1 MGVKS
6 KHVARPRRL
15 GDYLSDSRVLAAIA
29 QIVFIV
35 VLVGGL
41 SLLWVNIFNSLGQ
54 RGLSIYFEVLL
65 PKAGFIIGE
74 APPWYDSTSSSF
86 GQAFAAGILNTLRVV
101 IPGLISATVLG
112 IFVGIFLLSS
122 NWLVRTISRAY
133 VEILRNTPLLVQLYF
148 WYFIVFFALPSY
160 RDALAVPAEGVTFI
174 HYRVPV
180 YIILLI
186 CLWFYSQRA
195 HYPSRITGGALAAV
209 VFLEIVLRLS
219 AEWRP
224 DLLVGLVGIFVVGLL
239 MVFGRRQWQDFAQ
252 GFMVIVAGQI
262 VITGLYLQLAYYLGI
277 LPSGHTIAAEVYP
290 FAFLSIKGMA
300 LPEIALTSRFGEW
313 AAFAVIGVVLAG
325 VLWLFGGHVTET
337 TGRPFPR
344 VQYGIV
350 SILGLALVGWVIVT
364 TEPLPTA
371 AANATAAEAAEAP
384 PARQACVPAESQ
396 QPFALILPRKGNL
409 NYQCGTVISPEYTAL
424 LVGLV
429 VYTSAFIAEIVRAG
443 IQAVPYGQIEA
454 SRALG
459 LSYPQTLNLIILPQ
473 ALRVII
479 PPLGNQWL
487 NLSKNSSLAIAIAF
501 ADTYQVGQTVMNTS
515 GQSLVGFSMVFLV
528 YITMSLLIS
537 FGMNVVNSRF
547 QLVTR

>member
-6 KHVARPRRL
+6 KHVARPRGL

-29 QIVFIV
+29 QVVFIV
-35 VLVGGL
+35 LLVGGL

-112 IFVGIFLLSS
+112 IFIGIFLLSS
-122 NWLVRTISRAY
+122 NWLIRTISRVY
-133 VEILRNTPLLVQLYF
+133 VEVLRNTPLLVQLYF
-148 WYFIVFFALPSY
+148 WYFIVFFALPAY
-160 RDALAVPAEGVTFI
+160 RDALAIPAEGVSFI

-180 YIILLI
+180 YLILL
-186 CLWFYSQRA
+186 LGLGWYSQRA
-195 HYPSRITGGALAAV
+195 HYPGRITGGAFGAV

-219 AEWRP
+219 ADWRP
-224 DLLVGLVGIFVVGLL
+224 DLLMGLTGIFVVGLL
-239 MVFGRRQWQDFAQ
+239 MVFGKRPWQDFAV
-252 GFMVIVAGQI
+252 GFLVVVAGQI
-262 VITGLYLQLAYYLGI
+262 MITGLYLQLAYYLGI
-277 LPSGHTIAAEVYP
+277 FPSGHTIAAEVAP

-300 LPEIALTSRFGEW
+300 LPEIAITSRFGEW
-313 AAFAVIGVVLAG
+313 AAFAVIGVVLAA

-344 VQYGIV
+344 VQYGIL
-350 SILGLALVGWVIVT
+350 SILGLALIGWLIVT
-364 TEPLPTA
+364 TEPLPT
-371 AANATAAEAAEAP
+371 TALPTETTTTAAP
-384 PARQACVPAESQ
+384 PARPACVPAESQ
-396 QPFALILPRKGNL
+396 QPFELILPRQGNL
-409 NYQCGTVISPEYTAL
+409 NYQCGTIISPEYAAL
-424 LVGLV
+424 LMGLV

-537 FGMNVVNSRF
+537 FGMNIVNSRF